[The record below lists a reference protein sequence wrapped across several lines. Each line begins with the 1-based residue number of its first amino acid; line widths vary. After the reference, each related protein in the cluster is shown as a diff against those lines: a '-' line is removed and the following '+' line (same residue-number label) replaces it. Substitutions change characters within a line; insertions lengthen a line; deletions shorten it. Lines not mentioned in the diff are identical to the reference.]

1 MTIEKEKLKK
11 AFASV
16 RFWER
21 KQGESHLAGI
31 NMEGPFLDP
40 AKKGAHREECI
51 MAPDVDF
58 FRECNAACGNKIRLV
73 TLSPDRDGSI
83 SFIKALRD
91 EVVISL
97 GHTSADYDTAKAAFE
112 AGASHVTHLFNA
124 MQPFAHRAPGLIGA
138 AAECGECMAEL
149 ICDGIH
155 VHESMVRAAFKLFPG
170 RIVLISDSMRAAG
183 LENGSYDLGGQ
194 SVTVNG
200 SLATLSDGTIAGSV
214 TNLFEGMKK
223 AVCFGIPLED
233 AVTAATENPA
243 RSIGIYD
250 LVGSLTPGKRADVIL
265 LDKDLN
271 LVRVIS

>member
-1 MTIEKEKLKK
+1 
-11 AFASV
+11 
-16 RFWER
+16 
-21 KQGESHLAGI
+21 
-31 NMEGPFLDP
+31 
-40 AKKGAHREECI
+40 
-51 MAPDVDF
+51 
-58 FRECNAACGNKIRLV
+58 
-73 TLSPDRDGSI
+73 
-83 SFIKALRD
+83 
-91 EVVISL
+91 
-97 GHTSADYDTAKAAFE
+97 
-112 AGASHVTHLFNA
+112 
-124 MQPFAHRAPGLIGA
+124 
-138 AAECGECMAEL
+138 MAEL

-170 RIVLISDSMRAAG
+170 RIILISDSMRAAG

-223 AVCFGIPLED
+223 AVSFGIPLED